1 MTLKFNVKLGCFHF
15 LRELLK
21 ILFSHFFLA
30 LQISRTSALLTWTA
44 ETGSRLM
51 PVQFFKVQFREFR
64 RGGARSVCVCSDS
77 EYIFTK

>member
-1 MTLKFNVKLGCFHF
+1 M
-15 LRELLK
+15 
-21 ILFSHFFLA
+21 A

-64 RGGARSVCVCSDS
+64 RGGARSDFHSIDEMI
-77 EYIFTK
+77 EYIVKLL